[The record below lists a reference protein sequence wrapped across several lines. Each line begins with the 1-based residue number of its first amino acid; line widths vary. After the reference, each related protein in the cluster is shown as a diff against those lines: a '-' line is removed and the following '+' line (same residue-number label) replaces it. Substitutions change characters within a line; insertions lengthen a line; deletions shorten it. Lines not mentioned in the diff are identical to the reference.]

1 MNDLN
6 TEYYLLLKPSDSPR
20 LPRLSSDEDTSNRS
34 YWGVQ
39 IPLGSKPLIFHDG
52 FLELKRQQKVKPL
65 DTPPEVLFEGVQ
77 PVVKD
82 DIREALLKL
91 DIANL
96 VINPAIY
103 IDHKDEWHEN
113 LWYLDCTTM
122 FDCLDRQKS
131 TFLGGYNEED
141 EEDGLTVLRYSLN
154 NALLAK
160 TPLRERLFFKMGG
173 TDVGYMV
180 AHYSV
185 AKHFGNKSGV
195 VVLPILDFGDKTKPR
210 NYIG

>member
-6 TEYYLLLKPSDSPR
+6 TEYYFLLQPSDSR
-20 LPRLSSDEDTSNRS
+20 HPRLSPDEDTANRS
-34 YWGVQ
+34 YLNKQV
-39 IPLGSKPLIFHDG
+39 PLGSKPLIFHDG

-65 DTPPEVLFEGVQ
+65 DTPPEVLFETVQ

-154 NALLAK
+154 NELLAK

>member
-6 TEYYLLLKPSDSPR
+6 TEYYFLLQPSDSR
-20 LPRLSSDEDTSNRS
+20 HPRLSPDEDTANRS
-34 YWGVQ
+34 YLNKQV
-39 IPLGSKPLIFHDG
+39 PLGSKPLIFHDG

-65 DTPPEVLFEGVQ
+65 DTPPEVLFKTVY
-77 PVVKD
+77 PIVKD
-82 DIREALLKL
+82 NIREALLKL
-91 DIANL
+91 DIAHL

-113 LWYLDCTTM
+113 LWLLGFTQE
-122 FDCLDRQKS
+122 FDCWDREKS
-131 TFLGGYNEED
+131 VVLGGDPYEED
-141 EEDGLTVLRYSLN
+141 PMVLRYSLN

-173 TDVGYMV
+173 TDDGFMV
-180 AHYSV
+180 AHVSV

>member
-6 TEYYLLLKPSDSPR
+6 TEYYFLLVPSDSRQPG
-20 LPRLSSDEDTSNRS
+20 LHPDEDTANRT
-34 YWGVQ
+34 YVGAQV
-39 IPLGSKPLIFHDG
+39 PLGSKPLIFHDG
-52 FLELKRQQKVKPL
+52 YLELKRQQKVKPL
-65 DTPPEVLFEGVQ
+65 DTPPEVLFETVQ

-96 VINPAIY
+96 VINQAIY

>member
-1 MNDLN
+1 MQNFN
-6 TEYYLLLKPSDSPR
+6 TEYFFLLEPSGDR
-20 LPRLSSDEDTSNRS
+20 LPSLSPDKDTSNRR

-65 DTPPEVLFEGVQ
+65 DTPPEVLFDSAE
-77 PVVKD
+77 PIVKD
-82 DIREALLKL
+82 NIREALLKL
-91 DIANL
+91 DITNL
-96 VINPAIY
+96 VINAAIY

-122 FDCLDRQKS
+122 FDCWDREKS
-131 TFLGGYNEED
+131 VVLGGDPYEED
-141 EEDGLTVLRYSLN
+141 PLVLRYSLN
-154 NALLAK
+154 HELLAK

-173 TDVGYMV
+173 TSSGLMV

-185 AKHFGNKSGV
+185 AKHFGNKTGV
-195 VVLPILDFGDKTKPR
+195 VVLPILDFGDKTKPH